1 MAIWGGLESL
11 TGTSLAVSIGLTL
24 VLGGGAALMAGRA
37 IAGTWRPAWQ
47 VLLAAFGLGLAD
59 RFLIYGLFD
68 GPLLSLSGYVAD
80 VAVIAAIG
88 LVSYRLAQVR
98 LMVRQYPWLY
108 RRSGPFSYRRHEE

>member
-1 MAIWGGLESL
+1 MTIWGGLESL

-24 VLGGGAALMAGRA
+24 ALGGGAALMTGRA
-37 IAGTWRPAWQ
+37 IAGGWRPAWQ

-68 GPLLSLSGYVAD
+68 GPLLSLRGYVAD

-88 LVSYRLAQVR
+88 LLSYRLAQVR

-108 RRSGPFSYRRHEE
+108 RREGLFSYRRLEK